1 MNFKQ
6 VVKLKS
12 QELLLGC
19 WDTPKQRLE
28 GRRLRGILTVQ
39 HTHAAQGLGMVRD
52 LWLKG
57 EKACT
62 GK

>member
-6 VVKLKS
+6 VIKLKS

-19 WDTPKQRLE
+19 YDTPKQRLE
-28 GRRLRGILTVQ
+28 GRRLTGILTVQ
-39 HTHAAQGLGMVRD
+39 HTQAAEGLGTVRD
-52 LWLKG
+52 LLVKG